1 MYSPGNS
8 AQCYVAALMG
18 SEFWGRMDT
27 CVCMAESLCYPP
39 ETITTL
45 LIGST
50 PTQNKTF
57 SLKKKKK
64 NKVRMYVIILMVKTE
79 LEK

>member
-1 MYSPGNS
+1 MWQPGWD
-8 AQCYVAALMG
+8 QIL
-18 SEFWGRMDT
+18 GRMDT
-27 CVCMAESLCYPP
+27 YICMAESLCYPP

-45 LIGST
+45 LIGYT

-57 SLKKKKK
+57 SLKKKKIK
-64 NKVRMYVIILMVKTE
+64 NKVRMYVIIPMVKTE